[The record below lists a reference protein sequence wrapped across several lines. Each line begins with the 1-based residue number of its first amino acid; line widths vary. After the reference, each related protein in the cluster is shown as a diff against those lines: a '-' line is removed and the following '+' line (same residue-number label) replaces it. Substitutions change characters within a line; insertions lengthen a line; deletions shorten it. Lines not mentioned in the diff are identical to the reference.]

1 MSNNSAS
8 ATPEHQL
15 GDLIRQRLRG
25 RVALREFSV
34 LVHDRDLV
42 LQGCATSYYAK
53 QLAQHAAME
62 VSGRP
67 IMANE
72 INVE

>member
-1 MSNNSAS
+1 MSNNSVS
-8 ATPEHQL
+8 ATPEDRL

-34 LVHDRDLV
+34 LVHDRGLI
-42 LQGCATSYYAK
+42 LQGCAASYYAK